1 MIDKKKE
8 KKETL
13 ENKVSLS
20 LREFSKAK
28 ILFRL
33 VNTKRENSKSFN
45 IYEKA
50 KLSTNLENAFNNDYR
65 KIDIEYDT
73 TKNDRFKKVNLLVDI
88 NSYLDKDKKNLY
100 LDLLNSNKKYIKE
113 NNISNKDILEN
124 INYFEKK
131 IKRVKI
137 DVTKKI
143 RDES

>member
-1 MIDKKKE
+1 MLVKNDTKKE

-33 VNTKRENSKSFN
+33 VNTKRENTKSFN

-50 KLSTNLENAFNNDYR
+50 KFSTNLEKAFNNDYR

-88 NSYLDKDKKNLY
+88 NSYLNKDKKNLY
-100 LDLLNSNKKYIKE
+100 LDLLNSNKKYVKE
-113 NNISNKDILEN
+113 NNITNKDILEN

-131 IKRVKI
+131 ILELK
-137 DVTKKI
+137 
-143 RDES
+143 

>member
-33 VNTKRENSKSFN
+33 VNTKREKSKSFN

-73 TKNDRFKKVNLLVDI
+73 TKNNRFKKVNLLVDI
-88 NSYLDKDKKNLY
+88 NSYLDKEKKSLY
-100 LDLLNSNKKYIKE
+100 LDLINSNKKYVKE

-131 IKRVKI
+131 ILELK
-137 DVTKKI
+137 
-143 RDES
+143 

>member
-1 MIDKKKE
+1 MLVKNDTKKE

-33 VNTKRENSKSFN
+33 VNNKRENSKSFN

-50 KLSTNLENAFNNDYR
+50 KLSTNLEIAFNNDYR

-73 TKNDRFKKVNLLVDI
+73 TKNNRFKKVNLLLDI
-88 NSYLDKDKKNLY
+88 NSYLDKEKKSLY
-100 LDLLNSNKKYIKE
+100 LDLINSNKKYIKE

-131 IKRVKI
+131 ILRVKI
-137 DVTKKI
+137 VV
-143 RDES
+143 

>member
-1 MIDKKKE
+1 MIEKKKE

-33 VNTKRENSKSFN
+33 VNNKRENSKSFN

-50 KLSTNLENAFNNDYR
+50 KLSTNLEIAFNNDYR

-73 TKNDRFKKVNLLVDI
+73 TKNNRFKKVNLLVDI

-131 IKRVKI
+131 INELK
-137 DVTKKI
+137 
-143 RDES
+143 

>member
-20 LREFSKAK
+20 LREFSKARV
-28 ILFRL
+28 LFRL

-50 KLSTNLENAFNNDYR
+50 KFSSNLENAFNNDYR

-73 TKNDRFKKVNLLVDI
+73 TKNNRFKKVNLLVDI
-88 NSYLDKDKKNLY
+88 NSYLDKEKKSLY
-100 LDLLNSNKKYIKE
+100 LDLINSNKKYVKE

-131 IKRVKI
+131 ILELK
-137 DVTKKI
+137 
-143 RDES
+143 

>member
-1 MIDKKKE
+1 MLVKNDTKKE

-33 VNTKRENSKSFN
+33 VNNKRENSKSFN

-50 KLSTNLENAFNNDYR
+50 KFSTNIENAFNNDYR

-73 TKNDRFKKVNLLVDI
+73 TKNNRFKKVNLLVDI
-88 NSYLDKDKKNLY
+88 NSYLDREKKSLY

-131 IKRVKI
+131 INELK
-137 DVTKKI
+137 
-143 RDES
+143 